1 MILNKKL
8 ILSILIL
15 YFIFFNQIKAIEN
28 KILFKVN
35 NQIITSIDILNE
47 INYLS
52 FLNTEIQKL
61 DKQKIYEVSKNSLIR
76 EKIKEIDLNHK
87 FKELKLEEEYL
98 NRLIENYSKR
108 IGFQNLEDFNTELK
122 KKNIEIEQ
130 VKKKIT
136 IEFLWNQLIID
147 KFLKNVKINEE
158 NIKKDLKNL
167 KKQKKYLLSEIL
179 FNLETNEKLD
189 DKIQTIKKTIID
201 ESFSK
206 AALIHSISDTSSSG
220 GKLDWI
226 NETSL
231 NKKIK
236 FALKN
241 LEIGNYT
248 DPILIPGGYLILKI
262 NDIDVV
268 EKEINYK
275 KEFEKIKIAKTN
287 EQLNQ
292 MSNLYFNKIK
302 KDIVIN
308 EL

>member
-1 MILNKKL
+1 M
-8 ILSILIL
+8 
-15 YFIFFNQIKAIEN
+15 
-28 KILFKVN
+28 
-35 NQIITSIDILNE
+35 
-47 INYLS
+47 
-52 FLNTEIQKL
+52 
-61 DKQKIYEVSKNSLIR
+61 
-76 EKIKEIDLNHK
+76 
-87 FKELKLEEEYL
+87 
-98 NRLIENYSKR
+98 
-108 IGFQNLEDFNTELK
+108 
-122 KKNIEIEQ
+122 
-130 VKKKIT
+130 
-136 IEFLWNQLIID
+136 
-147 KFLKNVKINEE
+147 KNVKINEE

-262 NDIDVV
+262 NDIEII
-268 EKEINYK
+268 EKEIMYK
-275 KEFEKIKIAKTN
+275 KEFEKINIAKTN
-287 EQLNQ
+287 EQLIQ
-292 MSNLYFNKIK
+292 MCNLYFNKIK
-302 KDIVIN
+302 KDIIIN